1 MAERPVEPASPDG
14 SSPQARGFC
23 TETIDDSQRRTSTEI
38 AEAFVAAR
46 NWQPDPL
53 EAEPRCQAM
62 TTRLRDPGEI
72 RQLLTQYREPTSEVL
87 TGRQLGQFE
96 LLELLGGG
104 GMGQVYKARHLRLG
118 KIQAVKLLHDHRL
131 IDAAAAARFQQEIRA
146 LGQLQHPN
154 IVAAQHADEAEG
166 LPFLVMDYVDGT
178 TLSGL
183 QREYAQRGEPFPV
196 AMACDLIRQAALGL
210 QYAHC
215 HGVVHRDIKP
225 GNIMVGQD
233 GVVRVLDLG
242 LARLS
247 REPAAS
253 GAAEPLTAETQI
265 LGTLDFMAPEQL
277 RDSRTV
283 DERCDVYALGA
294 TLYFLLAGRVCF
306 STDRDGTLMG
316 KVVRILSDRPTEIRD
331 LRDDLPLELGE
342 VIHTCL
348 EKDPEKRSLSAG
360 ELAERLSKWSAA
372 ATPQEGGQLRHG
384 DTVPLPESVDNER
397 MPRSGKLSALG
408 RRPGVISGLAALAIG
423 AVIVFKLSTS
433 SGEIVVEIDAKV
445 DADAVAI
452 RVTGDDQSRIITAV
466 GGASITVEEGEY
478 LVELQQNADRL
489 TLDARAITVEPGRT
503 TPLRVRLRDDV
514 DAVKPDDIADGTSI
528 TLMGATDDE
537 LFRVAT
543 RKEITRVVIFEK
555 EITVRG
561 LASLAAL
568 PNLEVLHVFANSGVI
583 DDRCIRVVSG
593 LAGLK
598 ELHLQE
604 IGTVALSPT
613 ALCPL
618 ANLER
623 LTFLFFEHHGFS
635 PSTLGGIATLPS
647 LTRLDLRLPQLRD
660 DAVFDELSKAAGPLQ
675 LVLYGTPVT
684 NRGLRS
690 IASIPRLT
698 ELHLH
703 TGRFT
708 AEGLACLS
716 RHPYL
721 VNLLIDGGH
730 ALSWKELPSGTVF
743 SRVRSLSVAR
753 ELCAE
758 CDFATV
764 DLFPNLQHLALNRTT
779 ISELAAK
786 RLSRLSTLEQLTL
799 TNVIVT
805 LDTMREIAQQ
815 LPRLRELAIHE
826 HAYSGSDLESLRQAL
841 NGGTLTAD

>member
-1 MAERPVEPASPDG
+1 MAERPAEPATPDG
-14 SSPQARGFC
+14 SSPQVREFC
-23 TETIDDSQRRTSTEI
+23 TETIGDSQRRTSTEI
-38 AEAFVAAR
+38 AEALAAAR

-53 EAEPRCQAM
+53 EAEPQCQAM
-62 TTRLRDPGEI
+62 IARLRDPSEI
-72 RQLLTQYREPTSEVL
+72 RQLVTQYREPTSEVL

-166 LPFLVMDYVDGT
+166 LPYLVMDYVDGT

-183 QREYAQRGEPFPV
+183 QHEYAQRGEPFPV

-233 GVVRVLDLG
+233 GVVRLLDLG

-247 REPAAS
+247 REPATL
-253 GAAEPLTAETQI
+253 GADEPLTLETQI

-277 RDSRTV
+277 SDSRAV

-306 STDRDGTLMG
+306 STARNGTLMS

-331 LRDDLPLELGE
+331 LRDDLPPELGE

-348 EKDPEKRSLSAG
+348 EKDPGKRSLSAG
-360 ELAERLSKWSAA
+360 ELAERLSEWSAA

-384 DTVPLPESVDNER
+384 DTVRLPEAVDNEKTA
-397 MPRSGKLSALG
+397 RSGKLSALR
-408 RRPGVISGLAALAIG
+408 RRPGVISGVAALATG
-423 AVIVFKLSTS
+423 ALIVFKLSAS
-433 SGEIVVEIDAKV
+433 SGESVVELDAGV
-445 DADAVAI
+445 DADAVEI

-466 GGASITVEEGEY
+466 GEASITVEEGEY

-489 TLDARAITVEPGRT
+489 TLDARVITVEHGRA
-503 TPLRVRLRDDV
+503 TPLRVRLHDDV

-537 LFRVAT
+537 LLRVAT

-568 PNLEVLHVFANSGVI
+568 PNLEVLHVFAKSGVI

-593 LAGLK
+593 LG
-598 ELHLQE
+598 
-604 IGTVALSPT
+604 V
-613 ALCPL
+613 CPD
-618 ANLER
+618 
-623 LTFLFFEHHGFS
+623 TSF
-635 PSTLGGIATLPS
+635 
-647 LTRLDLRLPQLRD
+647 DL
-660 DAVFDELSKAAGPLQ
+660 VFPG
-675 LVLYGTPVT
+675 
-684 NRGLRS
+684 
-690 IASIPRLT
+690 
-698 ELHLH
+698 
-703 TGRFT
+703 
-708 AEGLACLS
+708 
-716 RHPYL
+716 
-721 VNLLIDGGH
+721 
-730 ALSWKELPSGTVF
+730 
-743 SRVRSLSVAR
+743 
-753 ELCAE
+753 
-758 CDFATV
+758 
-764 DLFPNLQHLALNRTT
+764 
-779 ISELAAK
+779 
-786 RLSRLSTLEQLTL
+786 
-799 TNVIVT
+799 
-805 LDTMREIAQQ
+805 
-815 LPRLRELAIHE
+815 
-826 HAYSGSDLESLRQAL
+826 
-841 NGGTLTAD
+841 